1 MADLTDVQN
10 ALVAIVAAALYP
22 SGTGAPSVSGV
33 PVKIYAG
40 WPLPQQLDA
49 DLKTGTCHVTVYSRA
64 EERNTT
70 RYGLA
75 WQPQSLQAATLTLT
89 AAGQTVTVGGA
100 IPPASN
106 PHNAVV
112 FANTKPY
119 VYAVQATDTLAGVAA
134 AIAALIAVDVPG
146 TAAAGAVLTLP
157 SSARVGA
164 VRIGVSGTLIRETG
178 RQEKLFQ
185 ISVWADTPDSRS
197 AVAQPTN
204 GVLSATLRFTLPD
217 GSSARLIYKS
227 TLESDKFEKDVLYRR
242 DLLYTVEFATTQTAA
257 ATQVTAIE
265 TDSEASIDAGGSFQP
280 VSTTFT

>member
-22 SGTGAPSVSGV
+22 SGTGAPSVPGM

-49 DLKTGTCHVTVYSRA
+49 DLKAGTCHVTVYSRA

-75 WQPQSLQAATLTLT
+75 WQPQTLQTATLTLT
-89 AAGQTVTVGGA
+89 ATGQTVTIGGA
-100 IPPASN
+100 IPPVGN

-119 VYAVQATDTLAGVAA
+119 VYAVQPSDALAGVAA
-134 AIAALIAVDVPG
+134 ALAALIAVDVPG
-146 TAAAGAVLTLP
+146 TTAAGAVLTLP

-164 VRIGVSGTLIRETG
+164 VRVGVTGTVIRETG

-185 ISVWADTPDSRS
+185 ISVWADTPDHRT
-197 AVAQPTN
+197 AVAVPTN
-204 GVLSATLRFTLPD
+204 GALSGTLRFTLPD

-227 TLESDKFEKDVLYRR
+227 TFESDKFEKDDLYRR
-242 DLLYTVEFATTQTAA
+242 DLLYTVEFATTQTDT

-265 TDSEASIDAGGSFQP
+265 TDNEASIDGGESFQP